1 MNKLVS
7 AFAIGGVFGLG
18 IAISGM
24 ANPAKVLNF
33 FDLAGS
39 WDPSLAF
46 VMGGGLAV
54 AFVGYRLLFA
64 QRSVPVLEEAFALPS
79 QRRVDRELV
88 GGAALF
94 GIGWGIAGFCPG
106 GAVPALGLGHPETP
120 IFLAAMIAG
129 IIVARA
135 IRTILQKPA
144 IA

>member
-1 MNKLVS
+1 MRNLVS
-7 AFAIGGVFGLG
+7 AFVIGGIFGVG

-24 ANPAKVLNF
+24 ANPAKGLNF

-54 AFVGYRLLFA
+54 AFLGYRLIFA
-64 QRSVPVLEEAFALPS
+64 RRQAPFLEAEFALPS
-79 QRRVDRELV
+79 QRRIDRELI

-94 GIGWGIAGFCPG
+94 GVGWGIAGFCRG

-129 IIVARA
+129 
-135 IRTILQKPA
+135 
-144 IA
+144 